1 MVVLSA
7 ACRASFFSSRGS
19 LLAFRADG
27 RARLPLSRF
36 TFVSIVQDAN
46 HKYRCPRLAR
56 RVRRRLGALSLLSLI
71 DGRAALFP
79 LPAPRARRG
88 RQASALETR
97 VHTARRHYARP
108 FPSPDIIGPRASGRL
123 WHSLLSAYPRR
134 RGVSSRTGLVV
145 VDCHLT
151 SFNFIKWKTTYIFLS
166 SVDVSREARGRA
178 NFCFCAVETI
188 CLKLGLSS
196 SSSVEG
202 ISGFSMVFVDFHVK
216 VREKERCT

>member
-7 ACRASFFSSRGS
+7 ACRASFFSSRWLS
-19 LLAFRADG
+19 
-27 RARLPLSRF
+27 ARSSRRRQHSSRRRQSTVFSLSRL
-36 TFVSIVQDAN
+36 SIVQDAN

-108 FPSPDIIGPRASGRL
+108 FPSPDILGPRAGSGI
-123 WHSLLSAYPRR
+123 A
-134 RGVSSRTGLVV
+134 SSRLILAVAASRLEQ
-145 VDCHLT
+145 DSLSLT
-151 SFNFIKWKTTYIFLS
+151 AT
-166 SVDVSREARGRA
+166 
-178 NFCFCAVETI
+178 
-188 CLKLGLSS
+188 
-196 SSSVEG
+196 
-202 ISGFSMVFVDFHVK
+202 
-216 VREKERCT
+216 